1 MDALQDASPG
11 LHVHV
16 VETACGL
23 GTPHPGLEQTMCSLD
38 SVLFERGQLWSIFWG
53 SLRNQ
58 SMNWGLDIMK
68 KFVLIL

>member
-1 MDALQDASPG
+1 
-11 LHVHV
+11 
-16 VETACGL
+16 
-23 GTPHPGLEQTMCSLD
+23 MCSLD